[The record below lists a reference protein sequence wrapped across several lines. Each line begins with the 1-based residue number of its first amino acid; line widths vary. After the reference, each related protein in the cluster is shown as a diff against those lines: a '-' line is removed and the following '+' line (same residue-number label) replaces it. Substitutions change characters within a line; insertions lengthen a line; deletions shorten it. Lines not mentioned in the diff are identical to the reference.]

1 MVFGVVGVTDI
12 VRRDRLR
19 WFGHLEQLHWVSDYR
34 NFEMC
39 EAKNKGRRPLRH
51 PPTPLSAQVSARSGA
66 QRSRGGGGRAA
77 GRRALE
83 RLQRRALAVFHITG
97 RRALE
102 RLQRRALAV
111 FHITVRHETTPSYK
125 SLSSCY
131 ECRSNQTNKQTP
143 LYTGIRNDFRV
154 ERVVKRSPPYTIP
167 IPHLFIIYLMSVE
180 C

>member
-83 RLQRRALAVFHITG
+83 RLQRRALAVFHIT
-97 RRALE
+97 
-102 RLQRRALAV
+102 
-111 FHITVRHETTPSYK
+111 VRHETTPSYK